1 MWEAIMLYT
10 VKDKSKFSLVF
21 FLIALFIYVSY
32 IFYDYNNQRN
42 SWREDFGLRKQESVS
57 QISPNALLLG
67 GSNVAYSL
75 SANQLSKM
83 TEYSWY
89 NLGLS
94 SEAFSDENYWGFVS
108 STLNDK
114 QRLGVELVVYSGI
127 IPLRVGHLSSREN
140 DNSDSWGNR
149 KISWTPNRPL
159 ANRLKNSFRELDDER
174 GYPLPLSRGDFDFK
188 KMRCDANYIEAFER
202 EMNWEQ
208 VQSWVE
214 AQISIITD
222 KFPNAS
228 VIFVTPSEFYGNTY
242 NRNAD
247 ISSTTRLRSLIQSKF
262 GANVSFLAQPPY
274 TDKSITCDGRHHA
287 NSVGRAWRTE
297 NLLDFINSRID

>member
-1 MWEAIMLYT
+1 MLYT
-10 VKDKSKFSLVF
+10 VKDKSKYSLVF
-21 FLIALFIYVSY
+21 FLIALLIYVSH
-32 IFYDYNNQRN
+32 IFYDYNNQGN
-42 SWREDFGLRKQESVS
+42 WWREDFGLKKQEGVS

-75 SANQLSKM
+75 SANQLSEM

-127 IPLRVGHLSSREN
+127 GMLRVGHLSSRAN

-149 KISWTPNRPL
+149 KFSWIPNKPL
-159 ANRLKNSFRELDDER
+159 AVRLKNSFIGLGAER
-174 GYPLPLSRGDFDFK
+174 GYPLPTSRGDFDFEK
-188 KMRCDANYIEAFER
+188 KRCIPNYIEAFER
-202 EMNWEQ
+202 EMNWGQ
-208 VQSWVE
+208 VQSWLEV
-214 AQISIITD
+214 QISIITD

-228 VIFVTPSEFYGNTY
+228 VIFVIPSEFYGNTY

-247 ISSTTRLRSLIQSKF
+247 ISYTMRLRSLIQSKF

-274 TDKSITCDGRHHA
+274 TDKSITCNGRNHA

-297 NLLDFINSRID
+297 NILDFINTRIE